1 MPQAYHMPAA
11 FLLMAANYMEH
22 LIERG
27 IRTPHIIPAPTR
39 GEWEFHFRQFPEWRA
54 LTYAKE

>member
-1 MPQAYHMPAA
+1 MPQAYHMLAA

-27 IRTPHIIPAPTR
+27 IRTPHNIPAPTR
-39 GEWEFHFRQFPEWRA
+39 GEWEFHFRQFPE
-54 LTYAKE
+54 